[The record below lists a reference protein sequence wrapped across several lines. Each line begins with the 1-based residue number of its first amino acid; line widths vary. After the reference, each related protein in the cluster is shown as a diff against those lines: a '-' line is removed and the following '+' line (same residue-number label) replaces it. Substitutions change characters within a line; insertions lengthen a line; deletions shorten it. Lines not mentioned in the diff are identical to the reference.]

1 MDEFTYKPA
10 ADRLFGIVHI
20 ALNHEGGTVTVSGD
34 GLPRCEI
41 RRSAGTPPE
50 SHVPIGTREQG
61 RLTMSVDGA
70 DEALRPAKGFLTRRS
85 NRVYVG
91 GASRPVS
98 GLSRLRTGTRVR
110 RRTAR

>member
-1 MDEFTYKPA
+1 MEEFTSKPV
-10 ADRLFGIVHI
+10 ADRLFGMLHI

-41 RRSAGTPPE
+41 RRSAGTPLE

-70 DEALRPAKGFLTRRS
+70 GEALRPAKGFLTRRS
-85 NRVYVG
+85 YRVEV
-91 GASRPVS
+91 
-98 GLSRLRTGTRVR
+98 
-110 RRTAR
+110 